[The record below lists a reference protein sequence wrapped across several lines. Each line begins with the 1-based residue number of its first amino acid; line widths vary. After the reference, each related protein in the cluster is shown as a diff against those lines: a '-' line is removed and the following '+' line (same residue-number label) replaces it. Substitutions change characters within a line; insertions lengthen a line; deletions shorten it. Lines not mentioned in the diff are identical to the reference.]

1 MTLHVQVITPEKVIY
16 EAEADE
22 IVIPTI
28 TGEITVLP
36 QHVPVL
42 TQLGPGELTIKV
54 HGKSEH
60 LVVVGGFVEI
70 TPKEVTILADYAAH
84 GKDISESQAKEAKE
98 RAEKMMKE
106 STSQKDFAIAEGEL
120 RKALLE
126 LRIAGK
132 VKNIH

>member
-1 MTLHVQVITPEKVIY
+1 MTLHVQIITPEKVIY

-22 IVIPTI
+22 IIIPTV

-42 TQLGPGELTIKV
+42 SQLAPGELVIKV
-54 HGKSEH
+54 HGKVEH

-70 TPKEVTILADYAAH
+70 TPKEVTVLADYAVH
-84 GKDISESQAKEAKE
+84 GKDISEAEAKEAKE
-98 RAEKMMKE
+98 RAEKMMKD
-106 STSQKDFAIAEGEL
+106 STSQKDFAIAEAEL
-120 RKALLE
+120 RRALLE

-132 VKNIH
+132 VKGIH